1 MSHESEPEGRK
12 KKEPEP
18 AKKEPEPAKKDQ
30 LRNTACHPEA
40 LGRKKER
47 VFSPGK
53 GKSGK
58 GERGGKGLG
67 KVYICCLVL
76 LNSLQM
82 AGIGYGPCTLKIS
95 PAAMKKRFKKTHT
108 QET

>member
-1 MSHESEPEGRK
+1 MSHESEPEGHK

-58 GERGGKGLG
+58 GERGGGGTGEGIYLVFSVIKFFTDGWHWIRSLHSQN
-67 KVYICCLVL
+67 ISCCDE
-76 LNSLQM
+76 
-82 AGIGYGPCTLKIS
+82 
-95 PAAMKKRFKKTHT
+95 KTI
-108 QET
+108 